1 MPSIPP
7 RDPAP
12 EWSDAGEEDY
22 MSDIVLS
29 NKAAKL
35 MKVCEAEGFD
45 NLDDLLALSVVDKPR
60 DVITRPRWS
69 RTRRKGTARRAVATL
84 SSRFSFLLPLC
95 PLRAVLRPGFE
106 TPV

>member
-45 NLDDLLALSVVDKPR
+45 NLDDLLALSVVDS
-60 DVITRPRWS
+60 V
-69 RTRRKGTARRAVATL
+69 
-84 SSRFSFLLPLC
+84 C
-95 PLRAVLRPGFE
+95 PAICMTEGCDHTTEMEPDQTEGYCEACGGNTFVSVLVLAGLI
-106 TPV
+106 